1 MHRNNQALMQF
12 LNLQQNDQVT
22 IGKIVTYV

>member
-12 LNLQQNDQVT
+12 LNLRQKDQVT